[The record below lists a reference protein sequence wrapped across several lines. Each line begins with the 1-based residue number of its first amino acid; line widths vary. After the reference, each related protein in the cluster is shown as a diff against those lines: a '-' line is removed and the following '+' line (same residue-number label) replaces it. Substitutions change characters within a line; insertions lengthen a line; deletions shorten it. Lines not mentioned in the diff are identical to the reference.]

1 MVQEVIQPLAIS
13 IERIRKPFQLFQP
26 QTFNCNSSVTPQNRL
41 YQVFTTPLCIYIQNI
56 FSRHNPFYDVIAFP
70 PLLQA
75 YIPNYVLICACLC
88 CSSIW
93 LQRPAAL
100 HCTLPIPQS
109 FSCQGTLPAYWLLP
123 KAVGFPH
130 VPKKTKK
137 RPSSHQRGIYP
148 LRLNDLL

>member
-1 MVQEVIQPLAIS
+1 MAA
-13 IERIRKPFQLFQP
+13 
-26 QTFNCNSSVTPQNRL
+26 QNRL
-41 YQVFTTPLCIYIQNI
+41 YHDFAISAHSCIKCS
-56 FSRHNPFYDVIAFP
+56 FSCYRAFYDVIAFP

-75 YIPNYVLICACLC
+75 YIPNYVLVCACLC

-123 KAVGFPH
+123 KSGWISARAQEN
-130 VPKKTKK
+130 KKETIQPSAWDIPTQAK
-137 RPSSHQRGIYP
+137 RSLVKTIPVAP
-148 LRLNDLL
+148 LRGQTPIPLQRSWRM